1 MDGAIS
7 RIAGK
12 VLAGGEV
19 TEEEAGVLAAAS
31 GPDVYDVLYGAN
43 RIRERFCGGEI
54 HLCSIVNARSG
65 ACSEDCSFCA
75 QSAHNR
81 TDAPVY
87 PMLAE
92 ERIIEAARAWERAGN
107 FGIVTSGPDPGG
119 SGDFD
124 AVCRAAERVSSEG
137 DVRVCVSL
145 GRLTPGQVAKLKQ
158 AGVRRVH
165 HNVET
170 SRSFFPHVC
179 TTHDYDD
186 RIETVRNIQAAGLD
200 VCCGG
205 ILGLGES
212 WQDRVD
218 MALELRD
225 LDVDSVPIN
234 FLNPVPG
241 TPCEKN
247 EPLEPIECLKIIAL
261 FRFVLPAKQIRTAG
275 GRERNLRDLQAWM
288 YYAGANGTLIGNY
301 LTTTGRAPE
310 DDLQLISDLGLRVAG
325 SPSELKPQMNADKH
339 R

>member
-1 MDGAIS
+1 MHGEIS
-7 RIAGK
+7 RIAGS

-19 TEEEAGVLAAAS
+19 TAEDAGVLAAAS
-31 GPDVYDVLYGAN
+31 GSDIYDLLYWAN
-43 RIRERFCGGEI
+43 RIRERFCGDDI
-54 HLCSIVNARSG
+54 HLCSVVNARSG
-65 ACSEDCSFCA
+65 ACGENCSFCA

-92 ERIIEAARAWERAGN
+92 ERIIEAARNAAACLRSPAAH

-124 AVCRAAERVSSEG
+124 TICRAAERLSSEG
-137 DVRVCVSL
+137 DVGVCVSL
-145 GRLTPGQVAKLKQ
+145 GSLTPGQVMALKE

-200 VCCGG
+200 TCCGG
-205 ILGLGES
+205 IFGLGES
-212 WQDRVD
+212 RQDRVD
-218 MALELRD
+218 MALELRE

-234 FLNPVPG
+234 FLNPVAG

-247 EPLEPIECLKIIAL
+247 EPLEPLECLKIIAL
-261 FRFVLPAKQIRTAG
+261 FRFVLPAKPIRTAG
-275 GRERNLRDLQAWM
+275 GRERSLRDLQAWM

-325 SPSELKPQMNADKH
+325 FSSDAK
-339 R
+339 